1 MPAARSSSRN
11 VLVLSVAALPGSSD
25 YPTRYLPTLWQLPV
39 PGVCLRHLKSKWRT
53 NIRAV
58 SSGVMTSSS
67 LFFFKL
73 LGLINL
79 PRGGCDSLWHSSHF
93 FPLRNLFPFSS
104 PRKENCCH
112 PRQISSCHLL
122 PLTGFACG
130 VKVMKWL
137 SAGAQGSTQVNSQF
151 LYPGHIHPYPGF
163 TIKNRVSNINLSSRR
178 H

>member
-1 MPAARSSSRN
+1 MLTARSSCRN

-53 NIRAV
+53 NIHAV
-58 SSGVMTSSS
+58 SSGVITSSS
-67 LFFFKL
+67 LFFFSFKL

-104 PRKENCCH
+104 PPRKENCCH
-112 PRQISSCHLL
+112 LRQISLCHLL
-122 PLTGFACG
+122 PLTGFTCG
-130 VKVMKWL
+130 VKVTRWL
-137 SAGAQGSTQVNSQF
+137 SVGAQRRTQVNSQF
-151 LYPGHIHPYPGF
+151 LYSGHIHPHP
-163 TIKNRVSNINLSSRR
+163 ILQ
-178 H
+178 